1 MLREAVKNGTPAGL
15 AAKECM
21 DKGDLPY
28 VIGTF
33 ICNRSR
39 ERRSPAAFIQ
49 NAHGVGI
56 FRKAMKDHFR
66 PIDTAPID
74 TFNSCLKR
82 LACVDDHGKIVRFCQ
97 RQLPFKNDEMSMMG
111 IGDAMMKSVMKKK
124 GVLTLPEL
132 MRSAR
137 EAGVKFIACDMAMDI
152 MGISREELIE
162 VDEVAGVA
170 TFASLAKNSNN
181 TLFI

>member
-1 MLREAVKNGTPAGL
+1 MFGFMLPGSAEKL
-15 AAKECM
+15 ALSK
-21 DKGDLPY
+21 
-28 VIGTF
+28 
-33 ICNRSR
+33 
-39 ERRSPAAFIQ
+39 
-49 NAHGVGI
+49 
-56 FRKAMKDHFR
+56 
-66 PIDTAPID
+66 
-74 TFNSCLKR
+74 
-82 LACVDDHGKIVRFCQ
+82 
-97 RQLPFKNDEMSMMG
+97 MSMMG

-137 EAGVKFIACDMAMDI
+137 EAGVRFIACDMAMDI